1 MPLPRGLDLITDE
14 VRALL
19 AEGEVPHAYE
29 LATQLA
35 AHSGIG
41 GTAHPRPD
49 LQLHLDPLAPGLSVD
64 PGWIAATLGGV
75 NAAGQVGSLAD
86 GFSRALGAGNGHILL
101 TDRRLAV
108 IATDAPLRGPI
119 TQRLAFEVDRRAIA
133 SVDRAPRLLQ
143 RGRLAIT
150 FVDGS
155 WAMAMMGIVKA
166 AAARRLV
173 DALGRAHPPDRGGV
187 GTEPRA

>member
-1 MPLPRGLDLITDE
+1 MPWPRGVELIPDE
-14 VRALL
+14 VHALL
-19 AEGEVPHAYE
+19 AEGEVPDAYE
-29 LATQLA
+29 AAGQLA

-41 GTAHPRPD
+41 GSAHPRPD
-49 LQLHLDPLAPGLSVD
+49 VQLHLDPLAPGLSVD
-64 PGWIAATLGGV
+64 PDWISATLGGV
-75 NAAGQVGSLAD
+75 NAAGHVGSLAD
-86 GFSRALGAGNGHILL
+86 GFSRAVESIGHILV

-119 TQRLAFEVDRRAIA
+119 THRVAFEVDRRAVTSIE
-133 SVDRAPRLLQ
+133 RAPRLLQ
-143 RGRLAIT
+143 RGRVKIT

-173 DALGRAHPPDRGGV
+173 AV
-187 GTEPRA
+187 GW